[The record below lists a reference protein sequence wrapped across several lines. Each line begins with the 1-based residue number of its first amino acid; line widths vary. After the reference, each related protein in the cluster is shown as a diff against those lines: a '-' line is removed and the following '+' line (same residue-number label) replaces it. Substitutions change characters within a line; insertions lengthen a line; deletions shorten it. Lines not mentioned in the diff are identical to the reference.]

1 MSSATTRKR
10 PEQIEREM
18 RQTRSAMI
26 AKVAA
31 LEKQMLGTMRTAT
44 DTVRTVREAI
54 GSAPRTI
61 RTTVRDGVAAVKES
75 VGSFSVADCI
85 RTFPIAALGTTVAGG
100 FLAGYLSDGR
110 RGKAVPQEFTAF
122 TPTEAPELPPERRGL
137 LGELLAHMG
146 DEARL
151 LANRAIAT
159 AAAALQRSIETQLPQ
174 VIDAAVS
181 HATARTNGQYETSSR
196 VWHEG
201 CTVEVA
207 SRR

>member
-1 MSSATTRKR
+1 MSRSSPRRDFNGASLVPNARR
-10 PEQIEREM
+10 CLVPSIGPGGCM
-18 RQTRSAMI
+18 GNGGIDDLRQLGLDAPLQGRGRGGDGAVGQK
-26 AKVAA
+26 AGFVAH
-31 LEKQMLGTMRTAT
+31 
-44 DTVRTVREAI
+44 V
-54 GSAPRTI
+54 
-61 RTTVRDGVAAVKES
+61 
-75 VGSFSVADCI
+75 
-85 RTFPIAALGTTVAGG
+85 
-100 FLAGYLSDGR
+100 
-110 RGKAVPQEFTAF
+110 
-122 TPTEAPELPPERRGL
+122 
-137 LGELLAHMG
+137 G

-181 HATARTNGQYETSSR
+181 HATARTNGRYETSSR